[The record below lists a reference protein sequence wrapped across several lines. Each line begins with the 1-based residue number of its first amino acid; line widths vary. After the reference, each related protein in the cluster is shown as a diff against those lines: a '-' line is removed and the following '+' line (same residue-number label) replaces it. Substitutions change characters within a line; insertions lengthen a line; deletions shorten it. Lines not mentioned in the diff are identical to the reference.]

1 MNFFQVFYLTR
12 FSKPAGHR
20 RLLRHIQ
27 SDHPRKILE
36 VGIQHGDR
44 TVSILNMVL
53 HFCGDKSDVH
63 YCAID
68 PFEARTAE
76 DGHGLSLRKAHRL
89 ISSFEIKSRLIPLS
103 PEIAVK
109 QLYLDRLIEKV
120 DLAVISTPNLD
131 WLKNSCTAL
140 TEIIHESAGIF
151 IGIPASAPSQVEFE
165 KVGLSELV
173 SLANHP
179 DQLPHSR
186 YSKNAA

>member
-1 MNFFQVFYLTR
+1 MNFFQVFYLTH
-12 FSKPAGHR
+12 FSKPVGR
-20 RLLRHIQ
+20 RGILRHIQ

-44 TVSILNMVL
+44 TVDILNMVL

-76 DGHGLSLRKAHRL
+76 DGFGLSLRKAHRL
-89 ISSFEIKSRLIPLS
+89 ISSFEIKSRLIPQA

-120 DLAVISTPNLD
+120 DLAVISTPNLN
-131 WLKNSCTAL
+131 WLKGSCTAL
-140 TEIIHESAGIF
+140 AEIIHESAGIF
-151 IGIPASAPSQVEFE
+151 IGIPAPTPSQVVFE
-165 KVGLSELV
+165 KIGLSELV

-179 DQLPHSR
+179 DQLTHSR
-186 YSKNAA
+186 HSKNAA

>member
-1 MNFFQVFYLTR
+1 M
-12 FSKPAGHR
+12 
-20 RLLRHIQ
+20 
-27 SDHPRKILE
+27 
-36 VGIQHGDR
+36 
-44 TVSILNMVL
+44 SILNMVL

-68 PFEARTAE
+68 PFEGRTTE
-76 DGHGLSLRKAHRL
+76 DGRGLSLRKAHRL
-89 ISSFEIKSRLIPLS
+89 ISSFEIKSRLVPLA

-120 DLAVISTPNLD
+120 DLVVISTPNLD

-140 TEIIHESAGIF
+140 LEIIHESAGIF
-151 IGIPASAPSQVEFE
+151 IGIPPSSLSQSASSQIEFE
-165 KVGLSELV
+165 KVGLTELV

-179 DQLPHSR
+179 DRLPYSR